1 MKRDIE
7 LVKEILLFFE
17 KRDTDKMIP
26 TKHIMDG
33 SELQIEGYEGRLISD
48 HIDIMYE
55 AGLLEGYAERAKDGR
70 LIQVYPTRLTWEGH
84 EFISSARNE
93 NAWAR
98 LKESFKSSGSAI
110 PFKIAQSLLIKYIET
125 EVGLK

>member
-1 MKRDIE
+1 MKRDLE

-17 KRDTDKMIP
+17 KRDSDKMISVD
-26 TKHIMDG
+26 HIMEG
-33 SELQIEGYEGRLISD
+33 SELAIEGYDGRRISD

-84 EFISSARNE
+84 EFIAAARNE
-93 NAWAR
+93 TAWAK
-98 LKESFKSSGSAI
+98 LKDQLKSSGSAI
-110 PFKIAQSLLIKYIET
+110 PFKIAQTLLLKYIEM
-125 EVGLK
+125 EVGL